1 MNCNL
6 KNMNIIIIALKKIY
20 NVFAYLNDESLNQPS
35 CLCRS
40 GLLHLHWDIGRDRVP
55 RGSGELGN
63 NLSTHAPMFIIFT
76 CIVKFLKHAE
86 QNRNK
91 LLLCHIN
98 IITDVPFSYKLLS
111 SL

>member
-6 KNMNIIIIALKKIY
+6 KNMNIIIIAFKKIY

-55 RGSGELGN
+55 KGSGELGN
-63 NLSTHAPMFIIFT
+63 NLSTHVYNFHMYCQISKA
-76 CIVKFLKHAE
+76 C
-86 QNRNK
+86 
-91 LLLCHIN
+91 
-98 IITDVPFSYKLLS
+98 
-111 SL
+111 